1 MTQRPFRFAVQAF
14 SAESGDA
21 WREKARQAEGR
32 GYSALHLADHV
43 IGPGPAIE
51 RHAAVPRSASV
62 VMAFSQKPSSPM
74 YAKNAPE

>member
-21 WREKARQAEGR
+21 WREKARQAEAR

-51 RHAAVPRSASV
+51 GANHPIQELAAVPASFD
-62 VMAFSQKPSSPM
+62 A
-74 YAKNAPE
+74 